1 MSFFTRILFI
11 LAATFVVAGA
21 WAGEQAYDKAAFEK
35 ALAEG
40 KPVIVDFFAD
50 WCPTCKAQKP
60 HVQSLI
66 NEPKMKNVTLFI
78 ADYDKEKDL
87 KKALRV
93 TQQST
98 FVVFKGGK
106 EVGRST
112 GQTAKEDLAALFGKA
127 L

>member
-1 MSFFTRILFI
+1 MKRFVAAVLSLF
-11 LAATFVVAGA
+11 AMNA
-21 WAGEQAYDKAAFEK
+21 WAGEQAYNKAAFDK
-35 ALAEG
+35 TLAEG
-40 KPVIVDFFAD
+40 KPAIVHFAAD

-60 HVQSLI
+60 IVQSLMG
-66 NEPKMKNVTLFI
+66 EARMKNVTLFV
-78 ADYDKEKDL
+78 ANYDTEKTL
-87 KKALRV
+87 KKKLHI

-112 GQTAKEDLAALFGKA
+112 GQTNKADLAALFGKA